1 MIPKNSKNKT
11 EEITKNFPI
20 NIVNIINKEPK
31 KERTSINKADGVDN
45 KIEKKVKI
53 LQMKNFLQMQKKM

>member
-1 MIPKNSKNKT
+1 MIPKNSENKT